1 MGATV
6 VFCCLLWESVPDSA
20 VSRTGA
26 RTGTLRRRRTRMPR
40 PRSTRALALVSGL
53 LALALAAPAAAAT
66 TPTAPA
72 PPVTADD
79 DPTTPL
85 DCPEVGPGTPLLV
98 VATKLERFADPYRCA
113 ANVPVVALPDAAAR
127 PLY

>member
-66 TPTAPA
+66 PPTAPA
-72 PPVTADD
+72 PRVTADG
-79 DPTTPL
+79 DPATPL
-85 DCPEVGPGTPLLV
+85 DRPGVGPGPSFV
-98 VATKLERFADPYRCA
+98 DVAPTLDGYPHPDRYA
-113 ANVPVVALPDAAAR
+113 AH
-127 PLY
+127 